1 MAAPQR
7 QVLRRLDKSFR
18 TLGVFFHFH
27 GGILR
32 DEPAAAPLIR
42 QPPRPFTAKY
52 GVAIGPHN
60 PASRPRKSPWR
71 HCANST
77 MGEQFPTPKRRQPP
91 PQPSRASR
99 GGSRRAPEISSLAC
113 GGGRDPARQAG
124 RVGARRDD

>member
-1 MAAPQR
+1 MAGAQR

-18 TLGVFFHFH
+18 ALGVFFHFH
-27 GGILR
+27 GGILP

-52 GVAIGPHN
+52 GMAVEPRN

-91 PQPSRASR
+91 PQPS
-99 GGSRRAPEISSLAC
+99 P
-113 GGGRDPARQAG
+113 QAG
-124 RVGARRDD
+124 EGAAGARN